1 MRQEAVER
9 SLSVPAFDYAYEQIF
24 SIAGHELHGFLMSV
38 GQDYVHIAN
47 IGIIKQVLT
56 ALYGEE
62 VATAYYNFVMEKYR
76 WTSTQSN
83 ATYAWSYS
91 SSAFNSSKS
100 SSSYVLPV
108 FAC

>member
-1 MRQEAVER
+1 
-9 SLSVPAFDYAYEQIF
+9 
-24 SIAGHELHGFLMSV
+24 MSV

-62 VATAYYNFVMEKYR
+62 VATAYYNFVMKQNR
-76 WTSTQSN
+76 WTSTQGN
-83 ATYAWSYS
+83 ATHAWLCS
-91 SSAFNSSKS
+91 SSALNYYKS
-100 SSSYVLPV
+100 NTHYVLPV

>member
-9 SLSVPAFDYAYEQIF
+9 SLSVPALDYAYEQIF

-62 VATAYYNFVMEKYR
+62 VATAYYNFVMNQKR
-76 WTSTQSN
+76 WTSSQAN
-83 ATYAWSYS
+83 ATGAWFYS
-91 SSAFNSSKS
+91 SSASYINKS
-100 SSSYVLPV
+100 LSLYVLPV